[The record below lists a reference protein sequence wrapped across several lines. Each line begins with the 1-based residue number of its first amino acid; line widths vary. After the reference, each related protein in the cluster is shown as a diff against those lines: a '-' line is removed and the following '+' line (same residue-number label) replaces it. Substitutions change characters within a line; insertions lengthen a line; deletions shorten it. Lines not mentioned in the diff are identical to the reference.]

1 MTDVRNILIHAYDR
15 VAAEILVDIVRQDI
29 PPLLA
34 SARRILGGDKD
45 GCRPVPSP

>member
-1 MTDVRNILIHAYDR
+1 MARHDGRAEVLIHAYDR

-34 SARRILGGDKD
+34 SARSILGEDKD
-45 GCRPVPSP
+45 

>member
-1 MTDVRNILIHAYDR
+1 MTDVRNILIHAYDQ

-34 SARRILGGDKD
+34 SVKSILDADERG
-45 GCRPVPSP
+45 